1 MSDVQPALDRRSF
14 IAGAIG
20 GVAGIALLG
29 QMPSTASAKPR
40 AAELKSTP
48 LGDGLTLIE
57 GAGGNVVTLA
67 NAAGVLMV
75 DGGLAEH
82 SAALIKLVS
91 RQSGKRPVTTLF
103 NTHWHWDHTGSNE
116 RLSKA
121 GAKIIAHENTKL
133 WLGADFFV
141 EWENRAY
148 KPRPAAALPTETFYK
163 SGQLNFADESIV
175 YGHLPRAHTDG
186 DLYVF
191 LPARNVLVAGDLLS
205 VGAYPVLDYSTGG
218 WIGGLLD
225 ASKAL
230 LDLSNESTRII
241 PGTGPVR
248 SRADLQE
255 QYEMLKTMKDRLVGM
270 MKKGMGADD
279 MLAAEAT
286 KEFDARW
293 GDPRLFVSNAY
304 RGMWGH
310 VRSLGGI
317 V

>member
-1 MSDVQPALDRRSF
+1 MSDVKPVVDRRSF

-29 QMPSTASAKPR
+29 QTPSTATAKQR
-40 AAELKSTP
+40 APTLKSTA

-75 DGGLAEH
+75 DGGSADH

-91 RQSGKRPVTTLF
+91 QQSGKRPVTTLF

-116 RLSKA
+116 KLSKA

-141 EWENRAY
+141 EWENHAY
-148 KPRPAAALPTETFYK
+148 KPRPTAALPTETFYQ

-186 DLYVF
+186 DLYVW
-191 LPARNVLVAGDLLS
+191 LPARNVLIAGDLLS

-218 WIGGLLD
+218 WIGGMLD

-230 LDLSNESTRII
+230 LDLSNEQTRII
-241 PGTGPVR
+241 PGTGPVQ
-248 SRADLQE
+248 SRADLQA
-255 QYEMLKTMKDRLVGM
+255 QYEMLKTMKERLTGM

-286 KEFDARW
+286 KEFDAHW
-293 GDPRLFVSNAY
+293 GDPRLFVANAY

>member
-1 MSDVQPALDRRSF
+1 MSDVKPVFDRRNF
-14 IAGAIG
+14 IAQAIG

-29 QMPSTASAKPR
+29 QTSSPAFARERAAALRSTA
-40 AAELKSTP
+40 

-57 GAGGNVVTLA
+57 GAGSNVVTLA
-67 NAAGVLMV
+67 NDEGVLMI

-82 SAALIKLVS
+82 SSDLLKLVS
-91 RQSGKRPVTTLF
+91 QQSGGHAVKTAF

-116 RLSKA
+116 KLGKA

-141 EWENRAY
+141 EWQNRAY
-148 KPRPAAALPTETFYK
+148 KPRPAHALPTETFYTA
-163 SGQLNFADESIV
+163 GELNFGNEKIL
-175 YGHLPRAHTDG
+175 YGNLPRAHTDG

-191 LPARNVLVAGDLLS
+191 FPARNVLVAGDLLS
-205 VGAYPVLDYSTGG
+205 VGAYPILDYSTGG

-230 LDLSNESTRII
+230 LDLSNERTRIV
-241 PGTGPVR
+241 PGTGPVQT
-248 SRADLQE
+248 RADLQL
-255 QYEMLKTMKDRLVGM
+255 QYEMLKTMQERLIGLL
-270 MKKGMGADD
+270 KKGMGADD
-279 MLAAEAT
+279 MIAAQPT
-286 KEFDARW
+286 QEFDARW
-293 GDPRLFVSNAY
+293 GDSRLFVANAY
-304 RGMWGH
+304 KGLWGH